1 MNHSLFPRYLVALL
15 AVLLFPLSSSAQA
28 PAAPAAAR
36 QEITVPSETLAQYI
50 GNYQLA
56 PNFVLAVTLENGQLM
71 TQATG
76 QAKVPVYAE
85 TETKF
90 FLKVVEASIE
100 FQKDAN
106 GAVTG
111 LVLQQNG
118 QTVPAQKQ

>member
-1 MNHSLFPRYLVALL
+1 MKRLLSPLALL
-15 AVLLFPLSSSAQA
+15 AALLFPVATFAQAAQA
-28 PAAPAAAR
+28 PAAPAATR
-36 QEITVPSETLAQYI
+36 QEITVPEATLAQYV
-50 GNYQLA
+50 GNYELA

-76 QAKVPVYAE
+76 QGKVQVYAE

-100 FQKDAN
+100 FQKDAS
-106 GAVTG
+106 GTVTG

-118 QTVPAQKQ
+118 MTIPAPKK

>member
-1 MNHSLFPRYLVALL
+1 MKPFLTARYVIALL
-15 AVLLFPLSSSAQA
+15 AVLLFPVSTFAQ
-28 PAAPAAAR
+28 APAAAR
-36 QEITVPSETLAQYI
+36 QEITLPEATLAQYV
-50 GNYQLA
+50 GNYELA

-71 TQATG
+71 SQATG

-100 FQKDAN
+100 FQKDAS

-111 LVLQQNG
+111 LVLQQSG
-118 QTVPAQKQ
+118 MTVPAPKK